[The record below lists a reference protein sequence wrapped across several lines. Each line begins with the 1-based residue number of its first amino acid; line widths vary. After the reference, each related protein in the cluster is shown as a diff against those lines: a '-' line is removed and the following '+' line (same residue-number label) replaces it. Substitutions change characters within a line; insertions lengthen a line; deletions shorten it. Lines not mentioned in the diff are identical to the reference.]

1 MAKMADIFKELWGE
15 EAEKIASVAAAD
27 GGTLETEDD
36 YIEKIASS
44 MSEEDLA
51 GAQAVLDELETE
63 KQAGDYEALGRF
75 MAQGFHSELQK
86 LSAGADGMV
95 GMAGS
100 AQTESKADGKTPALL
115 AGGDTS
121 PNAKGPAAAGSQGQ
135 SHTTPQDGG
144 KIVAALKA
152 KLDNLH
158 QPKSPTQAQDAQGI
172 LKKIVDA
179 AKIQKTRQQVAEVP
193 ADI

>member
-1 MAKMADIFKELWGE
+1 MKMSDVFAELWGDE
-15 EAEKIASVAAAD
+15 GQKLAAD
-27 GGTLETEDD
+27 QTNPATEDE
-36 YIEKIASS
+36 YIEKIAAS
-44 MSEEDLA
+44 MTEEDLA
-51 GAQAVLDELETE
+51 EAQGILDNLDAE
-63 KQAGDYEALGRF
+63 KQAGDYEVLGRF
-75 MAQGFHSELQK
+75 MARGFHAELQK
-86 LSAGADGMV
+86 LSAGEDSMV
-95 GMAGS
+95 GLTGS
-100 AQTESKADGKTPALL
+100 AQTGAKADGKTPTLL

-144 KIVAALKA
+144 KVVASMKA
-152 KLDNLH
+152 KLDALH

-179 AKIQKTRQQVAEVP
+179 AKTQKTRQQVAEVP

>member
-1 MAKMADIFKELWGE
+1 MGDLFQELWGQ
-15 EAEKIASVAAAD
+15 EAEKTASHQAAPAS
-27 GGTLETEDD
+27 EDE
-36 YIEKIASS
+36 YIEKIAAS
-44 MSEEDLA
+44 MTDEDLA
-51 GAQAVLDELETE
+51 QAQTLLDDMEAE
-63 KQAGDYEALGRF
+63 KQAGDYEVLGRF
-75 MAQGFHSELQK
+75 MARGFHDELSK
-86 LSAGADGMV
+86 LSAGEESMV

-100 AQTESKADGKTPALL
+100 AQTGAKADGKTPTLM

-144 KIVAALKA
+144 KIVASLKA
-152 KLDNLH
+152 KLDALH
-158 QPKSPTQAQDAQGI
+158 QPASPTQAQDAQAI
-172 LKKIVDA
+172 LKKMVDA